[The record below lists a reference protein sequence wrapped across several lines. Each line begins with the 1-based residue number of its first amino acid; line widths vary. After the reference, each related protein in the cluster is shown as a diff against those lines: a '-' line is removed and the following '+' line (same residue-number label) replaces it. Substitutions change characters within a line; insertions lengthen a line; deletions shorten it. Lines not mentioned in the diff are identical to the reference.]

1 MKTLQ
6 KNLLWAFLMLLSVST
21 FAQKIQVSVSNSNC
35 NSGYSATLLLEN
47 EFAVEEDN
55 SNTVLAAPS
64 FALQINNTRGSSVSI
79 SSLSYSFKIS
89 NYSADQ
95 IIDFENFDYL
105 NEAYIA
111 DGYSIESNGNGYDV
125 EISINNQSSGSYF
138 LIDERASVAVEQ
150 ILDRLIGFYRIGSDE
165 ITQNNI
171 GYTIEISN
179 VQFIRTGSYSF
190 ETCATNYTKTVLL
203 ELEGFQKTNSSTSNQ
218 LLKSEVDNLMFCF
231 PNPAKN
237 KVYIQLAAVENKS
250 DENYD
255 IHIYNTNGQLMINQK
270 WIPYKAV
277 ELNQLNKG
285 IYNLSVLNNFQKIIH
300 SDKLIIE

>member
-111 DGYSIESNGNGYDV
+111 DGYSIESNGNGMKEPV
-125 EISINNQSSGSYF
+125 WLWNRF
-138 LIDERASVAVEQ
+138 WID
-150 ILDRLIGFYRIGSDE
+150 
-165 ITQNNI
+165 
-171 GYTIEISN
+171 
-179 VQFIRTGSYSF
+179 
-190 ETCATNYTKTVLL
+190 
-203 ELEGFQKTNSSTSNQ
+203 
-218 LLKSEVDNLMFCF
+218 
-231 PNPAKN
+231 
-237 KVYIQLAAVENKS
+237 
-250 DENYD
+250 
-255 IHIYNTNGQLMINQK
+255 
-270 WIPYKAV
+270 
-277 ELNQLNKG
+277 
-285 IYNLSVLNNFQKIIH
+285 
-300 SDKLIIE
+300 

>member
-1 MKTLQ
+1 
-6 KNLLWAFLMLLSVST
+6 
-21 FAQKIQVSVSNSNC
+21 
-35 NSGYSATLLLEN
+35 
-47 EFAVEEDN
+47 
-55 SNTVLAAPS
+55 
-64 FALQINNTRGSSVSI
+64 
-79 SSLSYSFKIS
+79 
-89 NYSADQ
+89 
-95 IIDFENFDYL
+95 
-105 NEAYIA
+105 
-111 DGYSIESNGNGYDV
+111 
-125 EISINNQSSGSYF
+125 
-138 LIDERASVAVEQ
+138 VAVEQ